1 MVILTTILL
10 IIIQCRILLTR
21 VTQQS
26 LPHICVSTSLWVSRP
41 LHGSWKSH
49 THSPLPNEFFPLLV
63 HHPLASTC
71 QLHTSFIHGN
81 LTLHH
86 CLAPLVVILL
96 CCAFFQDSLCG
107 LLWAL
112 LCVVY
117 CLYSNYEIDLSLL
130 HLQKGSK
137 YTPYSCSNFKR
148 NLDNLATSFA
158 SHHHWLYYHLLG
170 R

>member
-1 MVILTTILL
+1 MIILTTILL
-10 IIIQCRILLTR
+10 IIIQCRFYSH

-26 LPHICVSTSLWVSRP
+26 LSHIWVSTSLWVSRP
-41 LHGSWKSH
+41 LHGSWKNH
-49 THSPLPNEFFPLLV
+49 NHSPLPNGFFSSLV
-63 HHPLASTC
+63 HHPLASTY
-71 QLHTSFIHGN
+71 QLHMSFIHRN

-86 CLAPLVVILL
+86 CLAPLAVVLL

-117 CLYSNYEIDLSLL
+117 HLCSNYEIDPSLL

-137 YTPYSCSNFKR
+137 YTLYIPA
-148 NLDNLATSFA
+148 LTSKVK
-158 SHHHWLYYHLLG
+158 LII
-170 R
+170 